1 MVGVNGVKTG
11 VICGLSLVAFVDGA
25 AMVFLVWYGV
35 QSRCVSLAYVTTE
48 ADSLKPCAM
57 ENRRKVNTLL
67 NGRS

>member
-1 MVGVNGVKTG
+1 
-11 VICGLSLVAFVDGA
+11 
-25 AMVFLVWYGV
+25 MVFLVWYGV

-67 NGRS
+67 NG